1 MAQNDKKSNP
11 KLKNANGNRAQKAME
26 PIWEQDEEHGVS
38 EPTLVIDVQGF
49 EGPLDLL
56 LQLARNQKV
65 DLAHI
70 SIVELV
76 QQYLDFVKTAHEL
89 RLDLAADYLVMA
101 AWLAYLKSRL
111 LVPQRSDDE
120 GESGEELAGLLQFR
134 LQRLE
139 AMREAAGQLVNR
151 NRLGRDVFKRA
162 NPEMVV
168 VEKKHL
174 YDVSLYD
181 LLMAYAGLRQRQ
193 AVKRVEVGKREV
205 WSLKAARAIL
215 VRLMGEAKDWQ
226 ALDKFLFAF
235 IPTAY
240 ERRTALASTF
250 AASLE
255 MVREKQLDIRQ
266 AAPFAPIYLRAHKKA
281 EGPKTINIG
290 GGVKPES
297 KQDG

>member
-1 MAQNDKKSNP
+1 
-11 KLKNANGNRAQKAME
+11 ME
-26 PIWEQDEEHGVS
+26 PIWEQEEEHGVS

-235 IPTAY
+235 IPTAQ

-266 AAPFAPIYLRAHKKA
+266 AAPFAPIYLRAHKKTEGEQKTVNGDRA
-281 EGPKTINIG
+281 EQGTK
-290 GGVKPES
+290 
-297 KQDG
+297 

>member
-1 MAQNDKKSNP
+1 MAISQKKQSV
-11 KLKNANGNRAQKAME
+11 RQAQKIMD
-26 PIWEQDEEHGVS
+26 PIWASEEEHGVS

-70 SIVELV
+70 SIVALV
-76 QQYLDFVKTAHEL
+76 QQYLDFVKTAHAL

-111 LVPQRSDDE
+111 LVPQAKNE
-120 GESGEELAGLLQFR
+120 QGESGEELAEHLQFR
-134 LQRLE
+134 LRRLE

-181 LLMAYAGLRQRQ
+181 MLMAYASIRQRQ
-193 AVKRVEVGKREV
+193 AVSHVEVGKRTV
-205 WSLKAARAIL
+205 WSLKSARQIL
-215 VRLMGEAKDWQ
+215 TKLLGCDVNWQ
-226 ALDKFLFAF
+226 VLDSFLYEY
-235 IPTAY
+235 IPTAE
-240 ERRTALASTF
+240 ERRTALASAF

-255 MVREKQLDIRQ
+255 MVREGQLDIKQ
-266 AAPFAPIYLRAHKKA
+266 QEPFAPIYLRAHH
-281 EGPKTINIG
+281 KTNM
-290 GGVKPES
+290 V

>member
-1 MAQNDKKSNP
+1 MAISQKKQSV
-11 KLKNANGNRAQKAME
+11 RQAQKVMD
-26 PIWEQDEEHGVS
+26 PIWASEEEHGVS

-70 SIVELV
+70 SIVALV
-76 QQYLDFVKTAHEL
+76 QQYLDFVKQAHLL

-111 LVPQRSDDE
+111 LVPQAKNE
-120 GESGEELAGLLQFR
+120 QGESGEELAEHLQFR
-134 LQRLE
+134 LRRLE

-181 LLMAYAGLRQRQ
+181 MLMAYASIRQRQ
-193 AVKRVEVGKREV
+193 AVSHVEVGKRTV
-205 WSLKAARAIL
+205 WSLKSARQIL
-215 VRLMGEAKDWQ
+215 TKLLGCDVNWQ
-226 ALDKFLFAF
+226 VLDSFLYEY
-235 IPTAY
+235 IPTAE
-240 ERRTALASTF
+240 ERRTALASAF

-255 MVREKQLDIRQ
+255 MVREGQLDIKQ
-266 AAPFAPIYLRAHKKA
+266 QEPFAPIYLRAHH
-281 EGPKTINIG
+281 KTNM
-290 GGVKPES
+290 V

>member
-1 MAQNDKKSNP
+1 MAISQKKQN
-11 KLKNANGNRAQKAME
+11 GRQAQKVMD
-26 PIWEQDEEHGVS
+26 PIWASEEEHGVS

-70 SIVELV
+70 SIVALV
-76 QQYLDFVKTAHEL
+76 QQYLDFVKQAHLL

-111 LVPQRSDDE
+111 LVPQAKNE
-120 GESGEELAGLLQFR
+120 QGESGEELAEHLQFR
-134 LQRLE
+134 LRRLE

-162 NPEMVV
+162 NPEMLV

-181 LLMAYAGLRQRQ
+181 MLMAYASIRQRQ
-193 AVKRVEVGKREV
+193 AVSHVEVGKRTV
-205 WSLKAARAIL
+205 WSLKSARQIL
-215 VRLMGEAKDWQ
+215 TKLLGRDVNWQ
-226 ALDKFLFAF
+226 VLDSFLYEY
-235 IPTAY
+235 IPTAE
-240 ERRTALASTF
+240 ERRTALASAF

-255 MVREKQLDIRQ
+255 MVREGQLDIKQ
-266 AAPFAPIYLRAHKKA
+266 QEPFAPIYLRAHH
-281 EGPKTINIG
+281 KTNM
-290 GGVKPES
+290 V

>member
-1 MAQNDKKSNP
+1 MAISQKKQSV
-11 KLKNANGNRAQKAME
+11 RQAQKVMD
-26 PIWEQDEEHGVS
+26 PIWASEEEHGVS

-70 SIVELV
+70 SIVALV
-76 QQYLDFVKTAHEL
+76 QQYLDFVKQAHLL

-111 LVPQRSDDE
+111 LVPQAKNE
-120 GESGEELAGLLQFR
+120 QGETGEELAEHLQFR
-134 LQRLE
+134 LRRLE

-151 NRLGRDVFKRA
+151 NRLGRDIFKRA

-181 LLMAYAGLRQRQ
+181 MLMAYASIRQRQ
-193 AVKRVEVGKREV
+193 AVSHVEVGKRTV
-205 WSLKAARAIL
+205 WSLKSARQIL
-215 VRLMGEAKDWQ
+215 TKLLGRDVNWQ
-226 ALDKFLFAF
+226 VLDSFLYEY
-235 IPTAY
+235 IPTAE
-240 ERRTALASTF
+240 ERRTALASAF

-255 MVREKQLDIRQ
+255 MVREGQLDIKQ
-266 AAPFAPIYLRAHKKA
+266 QEPFAPIYLRAHH
-281 EGPKTINIG
+281 KTNM
-290 GGVKPES
+290 V

>member
-1 MAQNDKKSNP
+1 MAISQKKQSV
-11 KLKNANGNRAQKAME
+11 RQAQKIMD
-26 PIWEQDEEHGVS
+26 PIWASEEEHGVS

-70 SIVELV
+70 SIVALV
-76 QQYLDFVKTAHEL
+76 QQYLDFVKQAHLL

-111 LVPQRSDDE
+111 LVPQAKNE
-120 GESGEELAGLLQFR
+120 QGETGEELAEHLQFR
-134 LQRLE
+134 LRRLE

-162 NPEMVV
+162 HPEMVV

-181 LLMAYAGLRQRQ
+181 MLMAYASIRQRQ
-193 AVKRVEVGKREV
+193 AVSHVEVGKRTV
-205 WSLKAARAIL
+205 WSLKSARQIL
-215 VRLMGEAKDWQ
+215 TKLLGRDVNWQ
-226 ALDKFLFAF
+226 VLDSFLYEY
-235 IPTAY
+235 IPTAE
-240 ERRTALASTF
+240 ERRTALASAF

-255 MVREKQLDIRQ
+255 MVREGQLDIKQ
-266 AAPFAPIYLRAHKKA
+266 QEPFAPIYLRAHY
-281 EGPKTINIG
+281 KTDM
-290 GGVKPES
+290 V

>member
-1 MAQNDKKSNP
+1 MAISQKKQSV
-11 KLKNANGNRAQKAME
+11 RQAQKVMD
-26 PIWEQDEEHGVS
+26 PIWASEEEHGVS

-70 SIVELV
+70 SIVALV
-76 QQYLDFVKTAHEL
+76 QQYLDFVKQAHLL

-111 LVPQRSDDE
+111 LVPQAKNE
-120 GESGEELAGLLQFR
+120 QGETGEELAEHLQFR
-134 LQRLE
+134 LRRLE

-162 NPEMVV
+162 NPEMLV

-181 LLMAYAGLRQRQ
+181 MLMAYASIRQRQ
-193 AVKRVEVGKREV
+193 AVSHVEVGKRTV
-205 WSLKAARAIL
+205 WSLKSARQIL
-215 VRLMGEAKDWQ
+215 TKLLGRDVNWQ
-226 ALDKFLFAF
+226 VLDSFLYEY
-235 IPTAY
+235 IPTAE
-240 ERRTALASTF
+240 ERRTALASAF

-255 MVREKQLDIRQ
+255 MVREGQLDIKQ
-266 AAPFAPIYLRAHKKA
+266 QEPFAPIYLRAHH
-281 EGPKTINIG
+281 KTNM
-290 GGVKPES
+290 V

>member
-1 MAQNDKKSNP
+1 MAILQKKQNV
-11 KLKNANGNRAQKAME
+11 RQAQKVMD
-26 PIWEQDEEHGVS
+26 PIWASEEEHGVS

-70 SIVELV
+70 SIVALV
-76 QQYLDFVKTAHEL
+76 QQYLDFVKQAHLL

-111 LVPQRSDDE
+111 LVPQAKNE
-120 GESGEELAGLLQFR
+120 QGESGEELAEHLQFR
-134 LQRLE
+134 LRRLE

-181 LLMAYAGLRQRQ
+181 MLMAYASIRQRQ
-193 AVKRVEVGKREV
+193 AVSHVEVGKRTV
-205 WSLKAARAIL
+205 WSLKTARQIL
-215 VRLMGEAKDWQ
+215 TKLLGRDVNWQ
-226 ALDKFLFAF
+226 VLDSFLYEY
-235 IPTAY
+235 IPTAE
-240 ERRTALASTF
+240 ERRTALASAF

-255 MVREKQLDIRQ
+255 MVREGQLDIKQ
-266 AAPFAPIYLRAHKKA
+266 QEPFAPIYLRAHH
-281 EGPKTINIG
+281 KTNM
-290 GGVKPES
+290 VN
-297 KQDG
+297 

>member
-1 MAQNDKKSNP
+1 MD
-11 KLKNANGNRAQKAME
+11 
-26 PIWEQDEEHGVS
+26 PIWASEEEHGVS

-70 SIVELV
+70 SIVALV
-76 QQYLDFVKTAHEL
+76 QQYLDFVKQAHLL

-111 LVPQRSDDE
+111 LVPQAKNE
-120 GESGEELAGLLQFR
+120 QGETGEELAEHLQFR
-134 LQRLE
+134 LRRLE

-162 NPEMVV
+162 HPEMVV

-181 LLMAYAGLRQRQ
+181 MLMAYASIRQRQ
-193 AVKRVEVGKREV
+193 AVSHVEVGKRTV
-205 WSLKAARAIL
+205 WSLKSARQILRKLL
-215 VRLMGEAKDWQ
+215 VRDVNWQ
-226 ALDKFLFAF
+226 VLDSFLYEY
-235 IPTAY
+235 IPTAE
-240 ERRTALASTF
+240 ERRTALASAF

-255 MVREKQLDIRQ
+255 MVREGQLDIKQ
-266 AAPFAPIYLRAHKKA
+266 QEPFAPIYLRAHH
-281 EGPKTINIG
+281 KTNM
-290 GGVKPES
+290 V

>member
-1 MAQNDKKSNP
+1 MAISQKKQSV
-11 KLKNANGNRAQKAME
+11 RQAQKVMD
-26 PIWEQDEEHGVS
+26 PIWASEEEHGVS

-70 SIVELV
+70 SIVALV
-76 QQYLDFVKTAHEL
+76 QQYLDFVKQAHLL

-111 LVPQRSDDE
+111 LVPQAKNE
-120 GESGEELAGLLQFR
+120 QGESGEELAEHLQFR
-134 LQRLE
+134 LRRLE

-181 LLMAYAGLRQRQ
+181 MLMAYASIRQRQ
-193 AVKRVEVGKREV
+193 AVSHVEVGKRTV
-205 WSLKAARAIL
+205 WSLKSARQIL
-215 VRLMGEAKDWQ
+215 TKLLGCDVNWQ
-226 ALDKFLFAF
+226 VLDSFLYEY
-235 IPTAY
+235 IPTAE
-240 ERRTALASTF
+240 ERRTALASAF

-255 MVREKQLDIRQ
+255 MVREGQLDIKQ
-266 AAPFAPIYLRAHKKA
+266 QEPFAPIYLRAHH
-281 EGPKTINIG
+281 KTDMVN
-290 GGVKPES
+290 
-297 KQDG
+297 QDG

>member
-1 MAQNDKKSNP
+1 MAISQKKQSV
-11 KLKNANGNRAQKAME
+11 RQAQKVMD
-26 PIWEQDEEHGVS
+26 PIWASEEEHGVS

-70 SIVELV
+70 SIVALV
-76 QQYLDFVKTAHEL
+76 QQYLDFVKQAHLL

-111 LVPQRSDDE
+111 LVPQAKNE
-120 GESGEELAGLLQFR
+120 QGESGEELAEHLQFR
-134 LQRLE
+134 LRRLE

-181 LLMAYAGLRQRQ
+181 MLMAYASIRQRQ
-193 AVKRVEVGKREV
+193 AVSHVEVGKRTV
-205 WSLKAARAIL
+205 WSLKSARQIL
-215 VRLMGEAKDWQ
+215 TKLLGRDVNWQ
-226 ALDKFLFAF
+226 VLDSFLYEY
-235 IPTAY
+235 IPTAE
-240 ERRTALASTF
+240 ERRTALASAF

-255 MVREKQLDIRQ
+255 MVREGQLDIKQ
-266 AAPFAPIYLRAHKKA
+266 QEPFAPIYLRAHH
-281 EGPKTINIG
+281 KTNM
-290 GGVKPES
+290 V

>member
-1 MAQNDKKSNP
+1 MAISQKKQSV
-11 KLKNANGNRAQKAME
+11 RQAQKIMD
-26 PIWEQDEEHGVS
+26 PIWASEEEHGVS

-70 SIVELV
+70 SIVALV
-76 QQYLDFVKTAHEL
+76 QQYLDFVKQAHLL

-111 LVPQRSDDE
+111 LVPQAKNE
-120 GESGEELAGLLQFR
+120 QGESGEELAEHLQFR
-134 LQRLE
+134 LRRLE

-181 LLMAYAGLRQRQ
+181 MLMAYASIRQRQ
-193 AVKRVEVGKREV
+193 AVSHVEVGKRTV
-205 WSLKAARAIL
+205 WSLKSARQIL
-215 VRLMGEAKDWQ
+215 TKLLGCDVNWQ
-226 ALDKFLFAF
+226 VLDSFLYEY
-235 IPTAY
+235 IPTAE
-240 ERRTALASTF
+240 ERRTALASAF

-255 MVREKQLDIRQ
+255 MVREGQLDIKQ
-266 AAPFAPIYLRAHKKA
+266 QEPFAPIYLRAHH
-281 EGPKTINIG
+281 KTNM
-290 GGVKPES
+290 V

>member
-1 MAQNDKKSNP
+1 MAISQKKQSV
-11 KLKNANGNRAQKAME
+11 RQAQKVMD
-26 PIWEQDEEHGVS
+26 PIWASEEEHGVS

-70 SIVELV
+70 SIVALV
-76 QQYLDFVKTAHEL
+76 QQYLDFVKQAHLL

-111 LVPQRSDDE
+111 LVPQAKNE
-120 GESGEELAGLLQFR
+120 QGETGEELAEHLQFR
-134 LQRLE
+134 LRRLE

-181 LLMAYAGLRQRQ
+181 MLMAYASIRQRQ
-193 AVKRVEVGKREV
+193 AVSHVEVGKRTV
-205 WSLKAARAIL
+205 WSLKSARQIL
-215 VRLMGEAKDWQ
+215 TKLLGRDVNWQ
-226 ALDKFLFAF
+226 VLDSFLYEY
-235 IPTAY
+235 IPTAE
-240 ERRTALASTF
+240 ERRTALASAF

-255 MVREKQLDIRQ
+255 MVREGQLDIKQ
-266 AAPFAPIYLRAHKKA
+266 QEPFAPIYLRAHH
-281 EGPKTINIG
+281 KTNM
-290 GGVKPES
+290 V

>member
-1 MAQNDKKSNP
+1 MIILVADEKK
-11 KLKNANGNRAQKAME
+11 LFAHGAQKALEAMWE
-26 PIWEQDEEHGVS
+26 PEDEHGVS
-38 EPTLVIDVQGF
+38 EPTLVIDIDGF

-70 SIVELV
+70 SIVALV
-76 QQYLDFVKTAHEL
+76 QQYLDFVKTAHLL

-111 LVPQRSDDE
+111 LVPQRSSDE

-139 AMREAAGQLVNR
+139 AMREAAGQLINR

-168 VEKKHL
+168 VEKKHR

-193 AVKRVEVGKREV
+193 AVRRVEVGKREV
-205 WSLKAARAIL
+205 WSLKSARAIL
-215 VRLMGEAKDWQ
+215 TRLVGEAKDWQ
-226 ALDKFLFAF
+226 ALDEFLFAF
-235 IPTAY
+235 IPTPA

-266 AAPFAPIYLRAHKKA
+266 QEPFAPIYLRAHR
-281 EGPKTINIG
+281 EN
-290 GGVKPES
+290 VKEDDRAGRD
-297 KQDG
+297 DG

>member
-1 MAQNDKKSNP
+1 MWE
-11 KLKNANGNRAQKAME
+11 ME
-26 PIWEQDEEHGVS
+26 EEHGVS
-38 EPTLVIDVQGF
+38 EPTLVIDIEGF

-70 SIVELV
+70 SIVALV
-76 QQYLDFVKTAHEL
+76 QQYLDFVKTAHLL

-111 LVPQRSDDE
+111 LVPQRTGE
-120 GESGEELAGLLQFR
+120 EEESGEELAGLLQFR

-139 AMREAAGQLVNR
+139 AMREAAGQLINR
-151 NRLGRDVFKRA
+151 NRLGRDIFKRA
-162 NPEMVV
+162 DPEMVV
-168 VEKKHL
+168 VEKKHR

-205 WSLKAARAIL
+205 WSLKSARAIL
-215 VRLMGEAKDWQ
+215 ARLVGESKNWQ
-226 ALDKFLFAF
+226 ALDEFLIAF
-235 IPTAY
+235 IPTPA

-255 MVREKQLDIRQ
+255 MVRERQLDIRQ
-266 AAPFAPIYLRAHKKA
+266 QAPFAPIYLRAHRQDSA
-281 EGPKTINIG
+281 EHDQGAMTTRN
-290 GGVKPES
+290 
-297 KQDG
+297 DGRLGDLGENNG

>member
-1 MAQNDKKSNP
+1 MAISQKKQSV
-11 KLKNANGNRAQKAME
+11 RQAQKVMD
-26 PIWEQDEEHGVS
+26 PIWASEEEHGVS

-70 SIVELV
+70 SIVALV
-76 QQYLDFVKTAHEL
+76 QQYLDFVKQAHLL

-111 LVPQRSDDE
+111 LVPQAKNE
-120 GESGEELAGLLQFR
+120 QGESGEELAEHLQFR
-134 LQRLE
+134 LRRLE

-181 LLMAYAGLRQRQ
+181 MLMAYASIRQRQ
-193 AVKRVEVGKREV
+193 AVRHVEVGKRTV
-205 WSLKAARAIL
+205 WSLKSARQIL
-215 VRLMGEAKDWQ
+215 TKLLGCDVNWQ
-226 ALDKFLFAF
+226 VLDSFLYEY
-235 IPTAY
+235 IPTAE
-240 ERRTALASTF
+240 ERRTALASAF

-255 MVREKQLDIRQ
+255 MVREGQLDIKQ
-266 AAPFAPIYLRAHKKA
+266 QEPFAPIYLRAHH
-281 EGPKTINIG
+281 KTNM
-290 GGVKPES
+290 VN
-297 KQDG
+297 QDG

>member
-1 MAQNDKKSNP
+1 MAILQKKQNV
-11 KLKNANGNRAQKAME
+11 RQAQKVMD
-26 PIWEQDEEHGVS
+26 PIWASEEEHGVS

-70 SIVELV
+70 SIVALV
-76 QQYLDFVKTAHEL
+76 QQYLDFVKQAHLL

-111 LVPQRSDDE
+111 LVPQAKNE
-120 GESGEELAGLLQFR
+120 QGESGEELAEHLQFR
-134 LQRLE
+134 LRRLE

-181 LLMAYAGLRQRQ
+181 MLMAYASIRQRQ
-193 AVKRVEVGKREV
+193 AVSHVEVGKRTV
-205 WSLKAARAIL
+205 WSLKSARQIL
-215 VRLMGEAKDWQ
+215 TKLLGCDVNWQ
-226 ALDKFLFAF
+226 VLDSFLYEY
-235 IPTAY
+235 IPTAE
-240 ERRTALASTF
+240 ERRTALASAF

-255 MVREKQLDIRQ
+255 MVREGQLDIKQ
-266 AAPFAPIYLRAHKKA
+266 QEPFAPIYLRAHH
-281 EGPKTINIG
+281 KTDMVN
-290 GGVKPES
+290 
-297 KQDG
+297 QDG

>member
-1 MAQNDKKSNP
+1 MAISQKKQSV
-11 KLKNANGNRAQKAME
+11 RQAQKVMD
-26 PIWEQDEEHGVS
+26 PIWASEEEHGVS

-70 SIVELV
+70 SIVALV
-76 QQYLDFVKTAHEL
+76 QQYLDFVKQVHLL

-111 LVPQRSDDE
+111 LVPQAKNE
-120 GESGEELAGLLQFR
+120 QGESGEELAEHLQFR
-134 LQRLE
+134 LRRLE

-181 LLMAYAGLRQRQ
+181 MLMAYASIRQRQ
-193 AVKRVEVGKREV
+193 AVSHVEVGKRTV
-205 WSLKAARAIL
+205 WSLKSARQIL
-215 VRLMGEAKDWQ
+215 TKLLGCDVNWQ
-226 ALDKFLFAF
+226 VLDSFLYEY
-235 IPTAY
+235 IPTAE
-240 ERRTALASTF
+240 ERRTALASAF

-255 MVREKQLDIRQ
+255 MVREGQLDIKQ
-266 AAPFAPIYLRAHKKA
+266 QEPFAPIYLRAHH
-281 EGPKTINIG
+281 KTNM
-290 GGVKPES
+290 VN
-297 KQDG
+297 QDG

>member
-1 MAQNDKKSNP
+1 MAISQKKQSV
-11 KLKNANGNRAQKAME
+11 RQAQKVMD
-26 PIWEQDEEHGVS
+26 PIWASEEEHGVS

-70 SIVELV
+70 SIVALV
-76 QQYLDFVKTAHEL
+76 QQYLDFVKQAHLL

-111 LVPQRSDDE
+111 LVPQAKNE
-120 GESGEELAGLLQFR
+120 QGESGEELAEHLQFR
-134 LQRLE
+134 LRRLE

-181 LLMAYAGLRQRQ
+181 MLMAYASIRQRQ
-193 AVKRVEVGKREV
+193 AVSHVEVGKRTV
-205 WSLKAARAIL
+205 WSLKSARQIL
-215 VRLMGEAKDWQ
+215 TKLLGRDVNWQ
-226 ALDKFLFAF
+226 VLDSFLYEY
-235 IPTAY
+235 IPTAE
-240 ERRTALASTF
+240 ERRSALASAF

-255 MVREKQLDIRQ
+255 MVREGQLDIKQ
-266 AAPFAPIYLRAHKKA
+266 QEPFAPIYLRAHH
-281 EGPKTINIG
+281 KTNM
-290 GGVKPES
+290 VN
-297 KQDG
+297 QDG

>member
-1 MAQNDKKSNP
+1 MAISQKKQSV
-11 KLKNANGNRAQKAME
+11 RQAQKVMD
-26 PIWEQDEEHGVS
+26 PIWASEEEHGVS

-70 SIVELV
+70 SIVALV
-76 QQYLDFVKTAHEL
+76 QQYLDFVKQAHLL

-111 LVPQRSDDE
+111 LVPQAKNE
-120 GESGEELAGLLQFR
+120 QGERGEELAEHLQFR
-134 LQRLE
+134 LRRLE

-181 LLMAYAGLRQRQ
+181 MLMAYASIRQRQ
-193 AVKRVEVGKREV
+193 AVSHVEVGKRTV
-205 WSLKAARAIL
+205 WSLKSARQIL
-215 VRLMGEAKDWQ
+215 TKLLGCDVNWQ
-226 ALDKFLFAF
+226 VLDSFLYEY
-235 IPTAY
+235 IPTAE
-240 ERRTALASTF
+240 ERRTALASAF

-255 MVREKQLDIRQ
+255 MVREGQLDIKQ
-266 AAPFAPIYLRAHKKA
+266 QEPFAPIYLRAHH
-281 EGPKTINIG
+281 KTNM
-290 GGVKPES
+290 VN
-297 KQDG
+297 QDG

>member
-1 MAQNDKKSNP
+1 MAISQKKQNV
-11 KLKNANGNRAQKAME
+11 RQAQKVMD
-26 PIWEQDEEHGVS
+26 PIWASEEEHGVS

-70 SIVELV
+70 SIEALV
-76 QQYLDFVKTAHEL
+76 QQYLDFVKQAHLL

-111 LVPQRSDDE
+111 LVPQAKNE
-120 GESGEELAGLLQFR
+120 QGETGEELAEHLQFR
-134 LQRLE
+134 LRRLE

-181 LLMAYAGLRQRQ
+181 MLMAYASIRQRQ
-193 AVKRVEVGKREV
+193 AVSHVEVGKRTV
-205 WSLKAARAIL
+205 WSLKSARQIL
-215 VRLMGEAKDWQ
+215 TKLLGRDVNWQ
-226 ALDKFLFAF
+226 VLDSFLYEY
-235 IPTAY
+235 IPTAE
-240 ERRTALASTF
+240 ERRTALASAF

-255 MVREKQLDIRQ
+255 MVREGQLDIKQ
-266 AAPFAPIYLRAHKKA
+266 QEPFAPIYLRAHH
-281 EGPKTINIG
+281 KTDMVN
-290 GGVKPES
+290 
-297 KQDG
+297 QDG

>member
-1 MAQNDKKSNP
+1 MAIPQKKQSSHQ
-11 KLKNANGNRAQKAME
+11 AQKVMD
-26 PIWEQDEEHGVS
+26 PIWASEEEHGVS

-70 SIVELV
+70 SIVALV
-76 QQYLDFVKTAHEL
+76 QQYLDFVKQAHLL

-111 LVPQRSDDE
+111 LVPQAKNE
-120 GESGEELAGLLQFR
+120 QGESGEELAEHLQFR
-134 LQRLE
+134 LRRLE

-174 YDVSLYD
+174 YDVSLYEM
-181 LLMAYAGLRQRQ
+181 LMAYASIRQRQ
-193 AVKRVEVGKREV
+193 AVSHVEVGKRTV
-205 WSLKAARAIL
+205 WSLKSARQIL
-215 VRLMGEAKDWQ
+215 TKLLGRDVNWQ
-226 ALDKFLFAF
+226 VLDSFLCEY
-235 IPTAY
+235 IPTAE
-240 ERRTALASTF
+240 ERRTALASAF

-255 MVREKQLDIRQ
+255 MVREGQLDIKQ
-266 AAPFAPIYLRAHKKA
+266 QGPFAPIYLRAHH
-281 EGPKTINIG
+281 KTNM
-290 GGVKPES
+290 VN
-297 KQDG
+297 QDG

>member
-1 MAQNDKKSNP
+1 MAISQKKQSV
-11 KLKNANGNRAQKAME
+11 RQAQKVMD
-26 PIWEQDEEHGVS
+26 PIWASEEEHGVS

-70 SIVELV
+70 SIVALV
-76 QQYLDFVKTAHEL
+76 QQYLDFVKQAHLL

-111 LVPQRSDDE
+111 LVPQAKNE
-120 GESGEELAGLLQFR
+120 QGESGEELAEHLQFR
-134 LQRLE
+134 LRRLE

-181 LLMAYAGLRQRQ
+181 MLMAYASIRQRQ
-193 AVKRVEVGKREV
+193 AVSHVEVGKRTV
-205 WSLKAARAIL
+205 WSLKSARQIL
-215 VRLMGEAKDWQ
+215 TKLLGCDVNWQ
-226 ALDKFLFAF
+226 VLDSFLYEY
-235 IPTAY
+235 IPTAE
-240 ERRTALASTF
+240 ERRTALASAF

-255 MVREKQLDIRQ
+255 MVREGQLDIKQ
-266 AAPFAPIYLRAHKKA
+266 QEPFAPIYLRAHH
-281 EGPKTINIG
+281 KTNM
-290 GGVKPES
+290 VN
-297 KQDG
+297 QDG

>member
-1 MAQNDKKSNP
+1 MAISQKKQSV
-11 KLKNANGNRAQKAME
+11 RQAQKVMD
-26 PIWEQDEEHGVS
+26 PIWASEEEHGVS

-70 SIVELV
+70 SIVALV
-76 QQYLDFVKTAHEL
+76 QQYLDFVKQAHLL

-111 LVPQRSDDE
+111 LVPQAKNE
-120 GESGEELAGLLQFR
+120 QGETGEELAEHLQFR
-134 LQRLE
+134 LRRLE

-162 NPEMVV
+162 HPEMVV

-181 LLMAYAGLRQRQ
+181 MLMAYASIRQRQ
-193 AVKRVEVGKREV
+193 AVSHVEVGKRTV
-205 WSLKAARAIL
+205 WSLKSARQIL
-215 VRLMGEAKDWQ
+215 TKLLGRDVNWQ
-226 ALDKFLFAF
+226 VLDSFLYEY
-235 IPTAY
+235 IPTAE
-240 ERRTALASTF
+240 ERRTALASAF

-255 MVREKQLDIRQ
+255 MVREGQLDIKQ
-266 AAPFAPIYLRAHKKA
+266 QGPFAPIYLRAHH
-281 EGPKTINIG
+281 KTDMVN
-290 GGVKPES
+290 
-297 KQDG
+297 QDG

>member
-1 MAQNDKKSNP
+1 M
-11 KLKNANGNRAQKAME
+11 
-26 PIWEQDEEHGVS
+26 WESDDEHGVS
-38 EPTLVIDVQGF
+38 EPTLVVDVQGF

-76 QQYLDFVKTAHEL
+76 QQYLDFVKSAHLL

-134 LQRLE
+134 LRRLE

-151 NRLGRDVFKRA
+151 NRLGRDIFKRA

-205 WSLKAARAIL
+205 WSLKSARAIL
-215 VRLMGEAKDWQ
+215 FRLMGEAKDWR
-226 ALDKFLFAF
+226 ALDEFLFAF
-235 IPTAY
+235 IPTAA

-266 AAPFAPIYLRAHKKA
+266 IEPFAPIYLRAHKKA
-281 EGPKTINIG
+281 DREKTSIIADG
-290 GGVKPES
+290 QES
-297 KQDG
+297 GN

>member
-1 MAQNDKKSNP
+1 MAISQKKQSSHQ
-11 KLKNANGNRAQKAME
+11 AQKVMD
-26 PIWEQDEEHGVS
+26 PIWASEEEHGVS

-70 SIVELV
+70 SIVALV
-76 QQYLDFVKTAHEL
+76 QQYLDFVKQAHLL

-111 LVPQRSDDE
+111 LVPQAKNE
-120 GESGEELAGLLQFR
+120 QGESGEELAEHLQFR
-134 LQRLE
+134 LRRLE

-181 LLMAYAGLRQRQ
+181 MLMAYASIRQRQ
-193 AVKRVEVGKREV
+193 AVSHVEVGKRTV
-205 WSLKAARAIL
+205 WSLKSARQIL
-215 VRLMGEAKDWQ
+215 TKLLGCDVNWQ
-226 ALDKFLFAF
+226 VLDSFLYEY
-235 IPTAY
+235 IPTAE
-240 ERRTALASTF
+240 ERRTALASAF

-255 MVREKQLDIRQ
+255 MVREGQLDIKQ
-266 AAPFAPIYLRAHKKA
+266 QEPFAPIYLRAHH
-281 EGPKTINIG
+281 KTNM
-290 GGVKPES
+290 VN
-297 KQDG
+297 QDG

>member
-1 MAQNDKKSNP
+1 MAISQKKQSV
-11 KLKNANGNRAQKAME
+11 RQAQKVMD
-26 PIWEQDEEHGVS
+26 PIWASEEEHGVS

-70 SIVELV
+70 SIVALV
-76 QQYLDFVKTAHEL
+76 QQYLDFVKQAHLL

-111 LVPQRSDDE
+111 LVPQAKNE
-120 GESGEELAGLLQFR
+120 QGESGEELAEHLQFR
-134 LQRLE
+134 LRRLE

-181 LLMAYAGLRQRQ
+181 MLMAYASIRQRQ
-193 AVKRVEVGKREV
+193 AVSHVEVGKRTV
-205 WSLKAARAIL
+205 WSLKSARQIL
-215 VRLMGEAKDWQ
+215 TKLLGRDVNWQ
-226 ALDKFLFAF
+226 VLDSFLYEY
-235 IPTAY
+235 IPTAE
-240 ERRTALASTF
+240 ERRTALASAF

-255 MVREKQLDIRQ
+255 MVREGQLDIKQ
-266 AAPFAPIYLRAHKKA
+266 QEPFAPIYLRAHH
-281 EGPKTINIG
+281 KTNM
-290 GGVKPES
+290 VN
-297 KQDG
+297 QDG

>member
-1 MAQNDKKSNP
+1 MAISQKKQSV
-11 KLKNANGNRAQKAME
+11 RQAQKVMD
-26 PIWEQDEEHGVS
+26 PIWASEEEHGVS

-70 SIVELV
+70 SIVALV
-76 QQYLDFVKTAHEL
+76 QQYLDFVKQAHLL

-111 LVPQRSDDE
+111 LVPQAKNE
-120 GESGEELAGLLQFR
+120 QGETGEELAEHLQFR
-134 LQRLE
+134 LRRLE

-181 LLMAYAGLRQRQ
+181 MLMAYASIRQRQ
-193 AVKRVEVGKREV
+193 AVSHVEVGKRTV
-205 WSLKAARAIL
+205 WSLKSARQIL
-215 VRLMGEAKDWQ
+215 TKLLGRDVNWQ
-226 ALDKFLFAF
+226 VLDSFLYEY
-235 IPTAY
+235 IPTAE
-240 ERRTALASTF
+240 ERRTALASAF

-255 MVREKQLDIRQ
+255 MVREGQLDIKQ
-266 AAPFAPIYLRAHKKA
+266 QEPFAPIYLRAHH
-281 EGPKTINIG
+281 KTDMVN
-290 GGVKPES
+290 
-297 KQDG
+297 QDG

>member
-1 MAQNDKKSNP
+1 MD
-11 KLKNANGNRAQKAME
+11 
-26 PIWEQDEEHGVS
+26 PIWASEEEHGVS

-70 SIVELV
+70 SIVALV
-76 QQYLDFVKTAHEL
+76 QQYLDFVKQAHLL

-111 LVPQRSDDE
+111 LVPQAKNE
-120 GESGEELAGLLQFR
+120 QGESGEELAEHLQFR
-134 LQRLE
+134 LRRLE

-181 LLMAYAGLRQRQ
+181 MLMAYASIRQRQ
-193 AVKRVEVGKREV
+193 AVSHVEVGKRTV
-205 WSLKAARAIL
+205 WSLKSARQIL
-215 VRLMGEAKDWQ
+215 TKLLGCDVNWQ
-226 ALDKFLFAF
+226 VLDSFLYEY
-235 IPTAY
+235 IPTAE
-240 ERRTALASTF
+240 ERRTALASAF

-255 MVREKQLDIRQ
+255 MVREGQLDIKQ
-266 AAPFAPIYLRAHKKA
+266 QEPFAPIYLRAHH
-281 EGPKTINIG
+281 KTNMVNQNG
-290 GGVKPES
+290 
-297 KQDG
+297 

>member
-1 MAQNDKKSNP
+1 MAISQKKQSV
-11 KLKNANGNRAQKAME
+11 RQAQKIMD
-26 PIWEQDEEHGVS
+26 PIWASEEEHGVS

-70 SIVELV
+70 SIVALV
-76 QQYLDFVKTAHEL
+76 QQYLDFVKQAHLL

-111 LVPQRSDDE
+111 LVPQAKNE
-120 GESGEELAGLLQFR
+120 QGESGEELAEHLQFR
-134 LQRLE
+134 LRRLE

-181 LLMAYAGLRQRQ
+181 MLMAYASIRQRQ
-193 AVKRVEVGKREV
+193 AVSHVEVGKRTV
-205 WSLKAARAIL
+205 WSLKSARQIL
-215 VRLMGEAKDWQ
+215 TKLLGCDVDWQ
-226 ALDKFLFAF
+226 VLDSFLYEY
-235 IPTAY
+235 IPTAE
-240 ERRTALASTF
+240 ERRTALASAF

-255 MVREKQLDIRQ
+255 MVREGQLDIKQ
-266 AAPFAPIYLRAHKKA
+266 QEPFAPIYLRAHH
-281 EGPKTINIG
+281 KTNM
-290 GGVKPES
+290 V

>member
-1 MAQNDKKSNP
+1 MAISQKKQSVHQ
-11 KLKNANGNRAQKAME
+11 AQKVMD
-26 PIWEQDEEHGVS
+26 PIWASEEEHGVS

-70 SIVELV
+70 SIVALV
-76 QQYLDFVKTAHEL
+76 QQYLDFVKQAHLL

-111 LVPQRSDDE
+111 LVPQAKNE
-120 GESGEELAGLLQFR
+120 QGETGEELAEHLQFR
-134 LQRLE
+134 LRRLE

-181 LLMAYAGLRQRQ
+181 MLMAYASIRQRQ
-193 AVKRVEVGKREV
+193 AVSHVEVGKRTV
-205 WSLKAARAIL
+205 WSLKSARQIL
-215 VRLMGEAKDWQ
+215 TKLLGRDVNWQ
-226 ALDKFLFAF
+226 VLDSFLYEY
-235 IPTAY
+235 IPTAE
-240 ERRTALASTF
+240 ERRTALASAF

-255 MVREKQLDIRQ
+255 MVREGQLDIKQ
-266 AAPFAPIYLRAHKKA
+266 QEPFAPIYLRAHH
-281 EGPKTINIG
+281 KTNM
-290 GGVKPES
+290 VN
-297 KQDG
+297 QDG